1 MKSNS
6 AKSTR
11 AKNSFAKA
19 VKGAPPL
26 KKDASYVGELSSGFD
41 ATTPGIDRP
50 QGEVGKDH
58 QEAVNAGGK
67 TDGGAHYPDK
77 RDAVGKAAQSNEQSL
92 RQAARDLRVVA
103 ATLSRAANRLG
114 SYIGELSSG
123 YDATTPGIDADQ
135 NKQGKGHQEA
145 VNKGGKGDGGAHHDD
160 KRDSVGRA
168 ARSKGMEKL
177 GEALLALEKEAKGGK
192 LSDAQQS
199 TLADTFKQLG
209 REFDKVLDRASALE
223 GDYKGDAEILVSANS
238 DWIQIAS
245 DVEATGHPLEDGA
258 RIHTSYE
265 GRKVDEP
272 SMDAE
277 SWFEV
282 GPGGFEDPRDE
293 AEKATAKSTADHFS

>member
-6 AKSTR
+6 VKCAR

-19 VKGAPPL
+19 MKGAAPL
-26 KKDASYVGELSSGFD
+26 KKDASYVGELSSGRD
-41 ATTPGIDRP
+41 AVTPGIDDD
-50 QGEVGKDH
+50 QNKHGKGH

-67 TDGGAHYPDK
+67 TDGGAHHDDK
-77 RDAVGKAAQSNEQSL
+77 RDAIGRAAKSDGQSL

-123 YDATTPGIDADQ
+123 HDATTPGIDGPQA
-135 NKQGKGHQEA
+135 GKGHQEA
-145 VNKGGKGDGGAHHDD
+145 VNAGGKTDGGAHHPD
-160 KRDSVGRA
+160 KRDPVGRA
-168 ARSKGMEKL
+168 ARSRGMEKL

-209 REFDKVLDRASALE
+209 REFDKVLDRAGALE
-223 GDYKGDAEILVSANS
+223 GDYKGDAEILVSA
-238 DWIQIAS
+238 AS
-245 DVEATGHPLEDGA
+245 DDEWISVEATGHPLEDGL
-258 RIHTSYE
+258 RIHEKYE
-265 GRKVDEP
+265 GRKVDQP

-277 SWFEV
+277 KWFEV
-282 GPGGFEDPRDE
+282 GPGEFEDPRDE
-293 AEKATAKSTADHFS
+293 AEKATARDTADHFS